1 MDAFQTRENVVSNY
15 REYLSSFLSIAD
27 DRIKTEVANSFESNG
42 FIPEPLIQFNPSF
55 QKGESLQDL
64 VNAGEIHQNVLTAF
78 GGYNLYRHQ
87 IEALK
92 LGISGKGF
100 VVTSGTGSGKSLT
113 YFGYNFQQP
122 IPNGWIEN

>member
-64 VNAGEIHQNVLTAF
+64 VNAGEIHQNVLTAV
-78 GGYNLYRHQ
+78 L
-87 IEALK
+87 
-92 LGISGKGF
+92 
-100 VVTSGTGSGKSLT
+100 
-113 YFGYNFQQP
+113 
-122 IPNGWIEN
+122 